1 MKVKKFVHMK
11 VKGSDGKWKATNF
24 TVRED
29 GVLLNTY
36 GENENAPIFVGQDFI
51 DAGLP
56 MPKLDLDFEDYS
68 EAEQA
73 LALTI
78 DHPRVELT
86 PESREI
92 IEKWLSGEE
101 DREKERMARLND
113 KNNQNA
119 FLKARG
125 YRWEKRGVY
134 HSNPGEV
141 IDAWFLL
148 DPDGEVVCGWKDSI
162 TEELA
167 STGPSLKTLLTDL
180 GYYGQEAIDKA
191 EAEAQA
197 RAERRQMR
205 EKVDAYFAN
214 DANLTGETFESA
226 EAEFTTRPIMIEKH
240 YPRRQFRIESD
251 CIWHESHNT
260 SDGDDWRFN
269 NSSYGIAN
277 QYKFNA
283 DIAECLRKLAK

>member
-1 MKVKKFVHMK
+1 MKVKKFVKMK
-11 VKGSDGKWKATNF
+11 VQNSKGIWQNTDFS
-24 TVRED
+24 VRED

-36 GENENAPIFVGQDFI
+36 GKNENAPIFVGQDFI

-86 PESREI
+86 SESREAL
-92 IEKWLSGEE
+92 EKWLSGEE

-134 HSNPGEV
+134 HSNPGELV
-141 IDAWFLL
+141 DAWFLL
-148 DPDGEVVCGWKDSI
+148 GPDGEVVCGWKDSI

-167 STGPSLKTLLTDL
+167 STGPSLKNLLTEL
-180 GYYGQEAIDKA
+180 GYYGQEAIDRA
-191 EAEAQA
+191 EAKAKEAAA
-197 RAERRQMR
+197 RREMR
-205 EKVDAYFAN
+205 AKVDAYFADDEN
-214 DANLTGETFESA
+214 RTGETFENAQSL
-226 EAEFTTRPIMIEKH
+226 FTAPPIEIEKH
-240 YPRRQFRIESD
+240 YPRRQFRIEKD
-251 CIWHESHNT
+251 CMWHEAWNS
-260 SDGDDWRFN
+260 SDGDDWSRN
-269 NSSYGIAN
+269 NSSYGIAR

-283 DIAECLRKLAK
+283 EIAECLRKLAK